1 MEIEGTSGSLCVKA
15 SSVWSDER
23 PDMGGGGVETV
34 DTLLNSLFAIK

>member
-23 PDMGGGGVETV
+23 PDMGGGAETV
-34 DTLLNSLFAIK
+34 DTLLNSLFTIK